1 MIKKISLSQFTWL
14 TICSISRH
22 PLEILTK
29 FKLVLALP
37 SKHYASIHLLIYFAI
52 VLCPRQQISCQNPIF
67 NASLTQTAIISHHF
81 SGLNRGASHVHL
93 PDPLSYYM
101 KGKHKRQ
108 SLGRQLE
115 WVPHKMKYYYL
126 TVIVSICVV
135 IGKFK

>member
-1 MIKKISLSQFTWL
+1 MAISG
-14 TICSISRH
+14 
-22 PLEILTK
+22 
-29 FKLVLALP
+29 
-37 SKHYASIHLLIYFAI
+37 
-52 VLCPRQQISCQNPIF
+52 
-67 NASLTQTAIISHHF
+67 HHF
-81 SGLNRGASHVHL
+81 FGLDHGASHVYL

-101 KGKHKRQ
+101 KGKHKKQ